1 MDPGFVSG
9 PLKSQSS
16 QLLATGPSV
25 SVSLQEVSLLPL
37 SLPLNSK
44 HSLPCLPLFPFLPS
58 SPGFIVSL
66 DVVAAGVC
74 FCCQASSGLGFGEG
88 TSEGFVGSSLGCILC
103 SLSNLELLALD
114 FITNQSCEKYNNKIN
129 VKHKI

>member
-44 HSLPCLPLFPFLPS
+44 HSLPCLFPFLPS

-74 FCCQASSGLGFGEG
+74 FCSQASSGLGFGKG
-88 TSEGFVGSSLGCILC
+88 TSEGFKGSSLGCVLC

-114 FITNQSCEKYNNKIN
+114 FITNQSCVKYNNKIN
-129 VKHKI
+129 V